1 MLNIRDI
8 QESDRQEFFQ
18 MAKEFYGGPACDHMF
33 PADILGNFAGM
44 YKK

>member
-18 MAKEFYGGPACDHMF
+18 MAKEFYGGGLADHNVPVRTF
-33 PADILGNFAGM
+33 
-44 YKK
+44 